1 MMQNLHNNYL
11 YSANTGILF
20 TQRGFNGAL
29 LQAKSGT
36 IGGSVYPIDQ
46 SMLLSNNG
54 NIHKDLMPR
63 NGSVS
68 DSRGATSEVNQINS
82 VAALTNKH
90 QSLTQLRF
98 NQDSNG
104 HLKFR
109 DHFQTRDRDN
119 VQTQNQSY
127 DVNSLGGD
135 PVNISNLL

>member
-1 MMQNLHNNYL
+1 MAATPEARPSPNRP
-11 YSANTGILF
+11 SR
-20 TQRGFNGAL
+20 QRQVPTTASS
-29 LQAKSGT
+29 SGT
-36 IGGSVYPIDQ
+36 IGGSVYPIGQ

-109 DHFQTRDRDN
+109 DHF
-119 VQTQNQSY
+119 
-127 DVNSLGGD
+127 
-135 PVNISNLL
+135 